1 MIDCQ
6 VRQSLTLFS
15 SSHVASGFSLTNIVS
30 FITLKWI
37 SDFSLN
43 ILVAPLSCCTPKTTK
58 YALRCGIGVTGFCEA
73 YRDCPVQ
80 NLPKSDY
87 LGEGAK
93 FAPSWG
99 ISRKKRDGSQF
110 SPSEKLFARPSTHG
124 SIPTPC
130 VLYHVLG
137 SPERQML
144 LAGRPWTIQWEV
156 KACNRF
162 SRLRLVQGVIQA
174 LHLEYGSTQSMVV
187 LITDTTV
194 PRGFLLIQA
203 RARVSSGR
211 SLIWAPWA
219 TSLWMLALRQGHS
232 PVRME
237 GDTAAQRGQATR
249 HRHTQNSQ
257 IFFLLPSL
265 WGCGLPQQGDFPEMP
280 QNNAC
285 PLDVSDESSLLRG
298 VHLKSGCPSR
308 RSFSFSFSPVW
319 YSSHSSVQNMG
330 RAHRGG
336 NEVIVLVHVT
346 KSRGLESS
354 LECVALSLPVDFL
367 CLLHE

>member
-1 MIDCQ
+1 MVRTSNHLLFIDIIAQFLKPRSAKTILAFTIILIIIKILTTRLTHLPWKTVVRIKLRARMIDCQ

-58 YALRCGIGVTGFCEA
+58 YVLRCGTGVTGFCEA

-144 LAGRPWTIQWEV
+144 
-156 KACNRF
+156 
-162 SRLRLVQGVIQA
+162 
-174 LHLEYGSTQSMVV
+174 
-187 LITDTTV
+187 
-194 PRGFLLIQA
+194 
-203 RARVSSGR
+203 
-211 SLIWAPWA
+211 
-219 TSLWMLALRQGHS
+219 
-232 PVRME
+232 
-237 GDTAAQRGQATR
+237 
-249 HRHTQNSQ
+249 
-257 IFFLLPSL
+257 
-265 WGCGLPQQGDFPEMP
+265 
-280 QNNAC
+280 
-285 PLDVSDESSLLRG
+285 
-298 VHLKSGCPSR
+298 
-308 RSFSFSFSPVW
+308 
-319 YSSHSSVQNMG
+319 
-330 RAHRGG
+330 
-336 NEVIVLVHVT
+336 
-346 KSRGLESS
+346 
-354 LECVALSLPVDFL
+354 
-367 CLLHE
+367 